1 MNEYFDMLQVLQF
14 VCSCGC
20 NGTIIPAIGCRGG
33 VAKCVRRAGVFSA
46 IAHKIEHVVQRVGIH
61 HAINLT
67 IEQDAQMQNAVAII
81 HDEPS
86 VVHPTKCWL
95 GQSS

>member
-1 MNEYFDMLQVLQF
+1 
-14 VCSCGC
+14 
-20 NGTIIPAIGCRGG
+20 
-33 VAKCVRRAGVFSA
+33 VFSA